1 MKELVFSGTATALVT
16 PFNEKGIDFDKMA
29 RMIDFQAE
37 NGIGAL
43 VICGTTGEA
52 PTLSDEEHL
61 EAIEF
66 AKVHSDGR
74 MKIIAGTGSNNTEHA
89 VFMNREAQKR
99 GADALLWVTPYYNKA
114 TQKGLIRHYEYLA
127 SSVDI
132 PGILYNVPSRTGVD
146 ILPETAER
154 LSKTEN
160 IVGIK
165 EATGILARTV
175 EIISRCGDE
184 LAVYSGNDDVIVP
197 MMSVGAKGVI
207 SVLSNVC
214 PRETEEMCCLCRR
227 GDFKSAAKMQIKY
240 YPLIKALFSEVNP
253 IPVKKALSFMGLD
266 SGILRLPLCDM
277 EEKNAMILKGEMK
290 KLGII

>member
-1 MKELVFSGTATALVT
+1 MKKLVFEGAATALVT
-16 PFNEKGIDFDKMA
+16 PFNEKSIDFDKMA
-29 RMIDFQAE
+29 RMLDFQAE

-66 AKVHSDGR
+66 AKVHSGGR

-89 VFMNREAQKR
+89 VFMNKEAARR

-114 TQKGLIRHYEYLA
+114 TQKGLLRHYEYLA

-146 ILPETAER
+146 ILPETVER
-154 LSKTEN
+154 LSKIEN

-165 EATGILARTV
+165 EATGSLARTV
-175 EIISRCGDE
+175 EIISRCGDDM
-184 LAVYSGNDDVIVP
+184 AVYSGNDDVIVP

-214 PRETEEMCCLCRR
+214 PRETEEMCRLCRE
-227 GDFKSAAKMQIKY
+227 GDFTRAARLQIKY

-253 IPVKKALSFMGLD
+253 IPVKKALSYMGLD
-266 SGILRLPLCDM
+266 SGLLRLPLCEMD
-277 EEKNAMILKGEMK
+277 EKNAAMLKREMQS
-290 KLGII
+290 LGIV